1 MSDDAIATRAGRMNY
16 LKGVSFAVGM
26 MAGVLVT
33 TRAAE
38 PAPAFPSQTVPGS
51 QIRVL
56 PKSANGRAYQLYVSL
71 PDDYAA
77 HPEKSY
83 PVLYLCDGYWDF
95 NMVCGFKGNLIDDKT
110 LPEIIV
116 VGFGYPG
123 ENPDLV
129 GSRTY
134 DYTPVPNTKDPEAKK
149 SGHAK
154 EFLSALETE
163 IIPYVEKEFRADAS
177 YRVLGGYSFGGLFA
191 LYVLFERPG
200 LFQAYVVPSPACN
213 WADGWIAKRETEFA
227 EKNRVL
233 PVRLFL
239 TAAEKEWPDFR
250 DSTVRFNEQLAARKY
265 EGLAY
270 KFRLIDD
277 EKHGGTKP
285 ESYNRGLRFAFA
297 PLVPNE

>member
-1 MSDDAIATRAGRMNY
+1 VNF
-16 LKGVSFAVGM
+16 LKIVFFA
-26 MAGVLVT
+26 AGVLVGIHAGLD
-33 TRAAE
+33 AAE
-38 PAPAFPSQTVPGS
+38 LAPVFPAQTVPGS

-56 PKSANGRAYQLYVSL
+56 PKSANGRSYQLYVAL

-77 HPEKSY
+77 HPEKHY

-95 NMVCGFKGNLIDDKT
+95 NLICGFKGNLIDDKT

-123 ENPDLV
+123 ENPDFVAL
-129 GSRTY
+129 REY
-134 DYTPVPNTKDPEAKK
+134 DYTPVPDPKDPAAKK

-163 IIPYVEKEFRADAS
+163 IIPYVEKEFRADAA

-191 LYVLFERPG
+191 LYTLFERPT
-200 LFQAYVVPSPACN
+200 LFQAYVVPSPACI
-213 WADGWIAKRETEFA
+213 WAGNWIAQREAEFA
-227 EKNRVL
+227 ARHKAL

-250 DSTVRFNEQLAARKY
+250 DSTVRFNEQLTSRNY
-265 EGLAY
+265 EGFEY

-297 PLVPNE
+297 PLVPKE